1 MRSLGVVA
9 CILGVFITS
18 GAVDMYFTEIEG
30 AGIACMVLGGGL
42 FVIGV
47 MIFLADLAVR
57 LSRRA
62 GKLVVRF
69 EFLKL
74 RVDLH
79 AELEKLEGETEP
91 SALDRWLDKSLS
103 EVGIG

>member
-1 MRSLGVVA
+1 MRSLGILS
-9 CILGVFITS
+9 CILGIFLTA
-18 GAVDMYFTEIEG
+18 GAVAMYFAEIEG

-42 FVIGV
+42 FLTGV
-47 MIFLADLAVR
+47 MIFLADLALRLVR
-57 LSRRA
+57 RS
-62 GKLVVRF
+62 GKLAVHF

-74 RVDLH
+74 RVDVH
-79 AELEKLEGETEP
+79 AELENLEGEAEP

>member
-1 MRSLGVVA
+1 MRSLGVLA
-9 CILGVFITS
+9 CILGIFLTT
-18 GAVDMYFTEIEG
+18 GAVAMYFSEIEA

-42 FVIGV
+42 FLTGV

-57 LSRRA
+57 LARRS
-62 GKLVVRF
+62 GKLAVRF

-74 RVDLH
+74 RVDVH
-79 AELEKLEGETEP
+79 AELENLEGETEP
-91 SALDRWLDKSLS
+91 SALDRWLDRSLS

>member
-1 MRSLGVVA
+1 
-9 CILGVFITS
+9 
-18 GAVDMYFTEIEG
+18 MYFAEIEG

-42 FVIGV
+42 FLTGV
-47 MIFLADLAVR
+47 MIFMADLAIR
-57 LSRRA
+57 LARRS
-62 GKLVVRF
+62 GKLTVRF

-74 RVDLH
+74 RVDVH
-79 AELEKLEGETEP
+79 AELENLEGETEP